1 MHVVAC
7 SCMYLDVIVRNG
19 VFCIVLFCVVLY
31 CIVLYAM
38 VSIVMVWS
46 WYLVMV
52 SGHGHGMV
60 VVR

>member
-1 MHVVAC
+1 
-7 SCMYLDVIVRNG
+7 MYLDVFVRN
-19 VFCIVLFCVVLY
+19 IVLCGVVLY

-52 SGHGHGMV
+52 SAHGIWS
-60 VVR
+60 